1 MGIFLHLT
9 GMGPKNIPL
18 SQTCTTPPYDQEWWS
33 SACQSFVKMSQVSQ
47 YISTQLA
54 FGKAKKV
61 KKVGLVQVGSD
72 KERSKGWVGS
82 GNARG
87 RPGPK

>member
-1 MGIFLHLT
+1 M
-9 GMGPKNIPL
+9 PK
-18 SQTCTTPPYDQEWWS
+18 
-33 SACQSFVKMSQVSQ
+33 SFVKMSQVSQ

-61 KKVGLVQVGSD
+61 EKVRLVQVGSD

-87 RPGPK
+87 RPGPKRDHFEINNIGISISWVGLVD